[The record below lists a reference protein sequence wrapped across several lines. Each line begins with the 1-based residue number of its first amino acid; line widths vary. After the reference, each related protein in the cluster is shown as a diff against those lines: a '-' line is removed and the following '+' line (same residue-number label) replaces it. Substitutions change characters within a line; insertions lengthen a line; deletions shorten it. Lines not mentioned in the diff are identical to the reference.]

1 MISSKT
7 VEQLSNLDQVDHLST
22 NRTLRDGDCAVD
34 ADYFDFDDLF
44 SSLVP
49 VLKFG
54 VHDQPDHRYQ
64 GEEKYFLQATG
75 ATSKGGECGVRG
87 LPSKSMF
94 ISPFEKRLTENI
106 ARKIFADLSL

>member
-1 MISSKT
+1 MLLMWIILNLMI
-7 VEQLSNLDQVDHLST
+7 
-22 NRTLRDGDCAVD
+22 
-34 ADYFDFDDLF
+34 FF